1 MRIAKRKIILPL
13 VVFLVGIGV
22 LAGTLCAIRAGQVR
36 QNRVMAE
43 LNAMNYA
50 EHMKTDLMSG
60 IRVVE
65 TLEQVLVSENGKIDK
80 FARIAKNMMT
90 SSIQSIQIAPDGIV
104 TEIYPEEGNEA
115 GKIDLIHDEKRGKIS
130 CYARDNHVMTMQG
143 PFELKQG
150 GYGIAVRNPVYL
162 ENDEGQETFWGFTIV
177 IIRVPEIFDES
188 FKALSDFGYQYR
200 LLKTV
205 SPWDTAYEVV
215 DSSDGEMVNPV
226 AYTFDMGGIEW
237 KLEVMPQSEWKTGKF
252 MYSVLGGGMV
262 IVLLLTGLTC
272 AMLILDEHR
281 KRFKGLAV
289 TDALTGI
296 YNRHGF
302 DESVTR
308 YLKEH
313 PKNHCVG
320 VQFDIDD
327 FKFINDMYGHIS
339 GDRALQAL
347 AESMRSFFGRNVFLG
362 RSGGDEFC
370 IFIPDCTCEE
380 AKNRMEQFTKLAR
393 TFEYDGEEHTFSI
406 SLGYAEYPLHA
417 GDYKQLM
424 RCADAALY
432 QVKLRGKNGCMAYR
446 DGISMEIRTRLGFAL
461 KDVSE
466 NLPGAFIIYRADK
479 DDDTILFANRE
490 LIKLTGCRDM
500 DDLLD
505 YTGSSFSGLIRE
517 DEREMVEQDIWQQI
531 NEENVNDY
539 VHFHM
544 KKKDGSCL
552 HVLDH
557 GRIVENGRYGEVFYV
572 LIMNSQSIEEH
583 YKEVV

>member
-1 MRIAKRKIILPL
+1 MRIVKKKIILPL
-13 VVFLVGIGV
+13 MVFIVGISV
-22 LAGTLCAIRAGQVR
+22 LAVTLCAIRAGLLK
-36 QNRVMAE
+36 QNREMAN
-43 LNAMNYA
+43 LNAVNYA
-50 EHMKTDLMSG
+50 EHIKTDLMSG
-60 IRVVE
+60 IGVVE
-65 TLEQVLVSENGKIDK
+65 TLEQVLVSENGKIEK
-80 FARIAKNMMT
+80 FTQIAENMMT
-90 SSIQSIQIAPDGIV
+90 SSIQSIQIAPEGIV
-104 TEIYPEEGNEA
+104 TDIYPEEGNEV
-115 GKIDLIHDEKRGKIS
+115 GRIDLIHDTDRGKIS
-130 CYARDNHVMTMQG
+130 CYARDNHVMIMQG
-143 PFELKQG
+143 PFKLKQG

-162 ENDEGQETFWGFTIV
+162 QNNEGQKTFWGFTIV
-177 IIRVPEIFDES
+177 IIRVPDIFDES
-188 FKALSDFGYQYR
+188 FKSLSDFGYRYR
-200 LLKTV
+200 LLKMV
-205 SPWDTAYEVV
+205 SPWDMTYEVV
-215 DSSDGEMVNPV
+215 DSSDGEIVNPV
-226 AYTFDMGGIEW
+226 SYTFEMGGIEW
-237 KLEVMPQSEWKTGKF
+237 KLEVMPQSEWKTGTY
-252 MYSVLGGGMV
+252 MYGVLGGGMV

-272 AMLILDEHR
+272 VMVILDEHR

-302 DESVTR
+302 DELVTR

-313 PKNHCVG
+313 PKNHCIG

-327 FKFINDMYGHIS
+327 FKFINDMYGHTS

-347 AESMRSFFGRNVFLG
+347 AGSMRDFFGGKAFLG

-370 IFIPDCTCEE
+370 IFLPDCAGDE
-380 AKNRMEQFTKLAR
+380 AKELMEKFTKLER

-417 GDYKQLM
+417 CDYRQLM

-461 KDVSE
+461 NDVSE
-466 NLPGAFIIYRADK
+466 NLPGAFIIYRASK
-479 DDDTILFANRE
+479 DDDTIFFANRE

-505 YTGSSFSGLIRE
+505 YTGNSFSGLIRE

-572 LIMNSQSIEEH
+572 LIMSSQSIEEH
-583 YKEVV
+583 YK